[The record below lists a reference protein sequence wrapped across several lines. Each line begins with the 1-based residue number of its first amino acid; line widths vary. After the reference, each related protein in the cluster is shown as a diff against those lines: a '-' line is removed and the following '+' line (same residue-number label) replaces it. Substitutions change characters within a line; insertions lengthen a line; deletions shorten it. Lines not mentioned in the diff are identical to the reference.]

1 MLWERD
7 NCMCRFVNRLY
18 IRNENGILQG
28 AGQVQ
33 MSKPHLA
40 AIMKQISGSNYH
52 AYKIDESP

>member
-1 MLWERD
+1 MLFERN
-7 NCMCRFVNRLY
+7 NCMRCYIIRLY
-18 IRNENGILQG
+18 IRYENGILQG
-28 AGQVQ
+28 TGQMQ